1 MPLAMAAGADRSE
14 QSIGLG
20 VGLIG
25 VGLKRW
31 TRKRHHGHLRVKK
44 RPPVA
49 RKKAQEKPE
58 AVAGA
63 RRLATPW
70 PFHIPSTALHP
81 CPMSQLQ
88 WARCSP
94 FPPPLYKPAYQAQL

>member
-31 TRKRHHGHLRVKK
+31 TRKRHHGHLRVKP
-44 RPPVA
+44 RLPVA
-49 RKKAQEKPE
+49 RKKAQQKPE

-63 RRLATPW
+63 CRLATPVAF
-70 PFHIPSTALHP
+70 PHPINSVASLPHVSVTVGPLQPISTP
-81 CPMSQLQ
+81 TI
-88 WARCSP
+88 
-94 FPPPLYKPAYQAQL
+94 